1 MLLAYLSTL
10 IEYFLHWSLLVCLSE
25 FYLEPRAEVLA
36 TDLDYLAL
44 QLINYLDL
52 KATYLFGH
60 PLLSLLISIPFFCRP
75 KPLFPFYWAY
85 FYTYI

>member
-52 KATYLFGH
+52 KATYLF
-60 PLLSLLISIPFFCRP
+60 
-75 KPLFPFYWAY
+75 
-85 FYTYI
+85 